1 MPTKGF
7 KSELYLPH
15 ICTDFSNHTRYMV
28 RMSFV
33 EFWPLLHLCWLG
45 AAGSSHIML
54 QQASQTI
61 PRPGRPGIRV
71 SIVTNADRFLRFSGN
86 SLLTVGI
93 YRKMHKLP
101 GWWTIPNE
109 TNYRSLMRRMQS
121 HRHQDLQLPC
131 LGKIWE
137 VQFCSS
143 AVWTFCSSAGVF
155 VCLCTHHWHHVFWVS
170 FTLFLVSV
178 FNFELDITMHR
189 KEFLSWTLL
198 RTYPS
203 C

>member
-1 MPTKGF
+1 
-7 KSELYLPH
+7 
-15 ICTDFSNHTRYMV
+15 MV

-45 AAGSSHIML
+45 AVGSSHIML

-101 GWWTIPNE
+101 GWWTIPNG

-137 VQFCSS
+137 VQFCCLDILQ
-143 AVWTFCSSAGVF
+143 FCRCFRVSLHTSLTS
-155 VCLCTHHWHHVFWVS
+155 CFWVS

-198 RTYPS
+198 HISELLMSESDFGHFRANYSQTW
-203 C
+203 